1 MREITYH
8 EAITEAIDQ
17 EMARDSR
24 VIVMGEDVG
33 PQGGVF
39 GTSRGLYDKYGQERV
54 LDTPISENSFV
65 GCAIGASMT
74 GLRPIVEVMYID
86 FITLAMDQ
94 IINQAAK
101 ARYMFG
107 GRVDVPVVIRT
118 QGGAGKGNAGHHS
131 QSLEVFFCHIPGL
144 KVIMPSTPYDAKGL
158 LKSAIRDNN
167 AVVFIEHKL
176 LYNTKGEV
184 PKKDYT
190 IDLGKAEI
198 KRKGSDITI
207 VAVSYMVLKAM
218 EAAKELE
225 KEGIS
230 CEIIDPGTLSP
241 LDKDTIVSSV
251 KKTGNIII
259 VHESAV
265 NAGTGAYI
273 SQVIGE
279 DVFDWLDGPVT
290 ILGGLNCPIPY
301 SSKLEEAVIPSAGSI
316 KEKVKKLLNNP
327 KGENK

>member
-1 MREITYH
+1 LREITYH

-107 GRVDVPVVIRT
+107 GESRC
-118 QGGAGKGNAGHHS
+118 ACSN
-131 QSLEVFFCHIPGL
+131 
-144 KVIMPSTPYDAKGL
+144 
-158 LKSAIRDNN
+158 
-167 AVVFIEHKL
+167 
-176 LYNTKGEV
+176 
-184 PKKDYT
+184 
-190 IDLGKAEI
+190 
-198 KRKGSDITI
+198 
-207 VAVSYMVLKAM
+207 
-218 EAAKELE
+218 
-225 KEGIS
+225 
-230 CEIIDPGTLSP
+230 
-241 LDKDTIVSSV
+241 KDTGRGRQG
-251 KKTGNIII
+251 KC
-259 VHESAV
+259 
-265 NAGTGAYI
+265 
-273 SQVIGE
+273 
-279 DVFDWLDGPVT
+279 GP
-290 ILGGLNCPIPY
+290 PFP
-301 SSKLEEAVIPSAGSI
+301 EP
-316 KEKVKKLLNNP
+316 
-327 KGENK
+327 